1 MNNKLMKDDP
11 VEVMDE
17 KAALRE
23 NLVKH
28 VLGQLP
34 NALQAALPALNAC
47 PNDPEVLL
55 LTATPALMDRKP
67 DHALRFLNR
76 FTGKWQS
83 LEYEDQL
90 LRAIAL
96 AQQGHWPHMRQ
107 DNFLC

>member
-55 LTATPALMDRKP
+55 LTATAALMDRKP